1 MRFILALLLRLL
13 ISRLRS
19 NAGDSEIEL
28 LVARQ
33 QLAIYQR
40 SVARPRLRLRD
51 LLFWIWLSRLWSRWR
66 EVLVIVKPATVI
78 AWRRRKFREYWAKL
92 SGRPGPGR
100 PPVPQEIQ
108 DLIRQMSEANV
119 LWGAPRIRSELRMLG
134 IDVAKSTIERYMVK
148 RPKPASPT
156 WRAFLA
162 NHVACLASI
171 DFFVVPTVR
180 NRVLYVFVVLAHLR
194 RQILHFAITEH
205 PTAAWTARQVTEAFP
220 WDTAPR
226 YMIRDRDS
234 IYGEVFRGR
243 VKSMGIEEVL
253 IAPRSPW
260 QSPFAERLIGSI
272 RRDCLDHVV
281 VVGERHLRGMLMSY
295 AAYYHG
301 ARCHMS
307 LDGDAPEHR
316 DPQPPPMGKVIA
328 IPEVGGLHHRY
339 VRRAA

>member
-13 ISRLRS
+13 TSRLRS
-19 NAGDSEIEL
+19 NADLEIEL

-40 SVARPRLRLRD
+40 SVRRPRLRLRD
-51 LLFWIWLSRLWSRWR
+51 RLFWCWLSRLWSRWKD
-66 EVLVIVKPATVI
+66 VLVIVKPATVI

-100 PPVPQEIQ
+100 PPIPQESQ
-108 DLIRQMSEANV
+108 DLIWQMSAANV
-119 LWGAPRIRSELRMLG
+119 FWGAPRIKSELHLLG
-134 IDVAKSTIERYMVK
+134 IDVAKSTVERHMVK

-162 NHVACLASI
+162 NHVPSLVSI

-180 NRVLYVFVVLAHLR
+180 NHILYVYVVLAHLR
-194 RQILHFAITEH
+194 RRIVHFAITEH
-205 PTAAWTARQVTEAFP
+205 PTAAWTAQQIVEAFP

-226 YMIRDRDS
+226 YLIRDRDS
-234 IYGEVFRGR
+234 IFSDIFRGR

-260 QSPFAERLIGSI
+260 QSPYVERLIGSI

-281 VVGERHLRGMLMSY
+281 VLNGRHLRRVLTSY
-295 AAYYHG
+295 FTYYHEV
-301 ARCHMS
+301 RRHIS

-316 DPQPPPMGKVIA
+316 EPQGAEFGNVVA
-328 IPEVGGLHHRY
+328 IPEVGSLHHRH